1 MSGASQ
7 RSRWYRQSGPGLL
20 VAAAFIGPGTV
31 TVCTLAGVNFGYE
44 LLWALLL
51 SVIAT
56 ILLQEMSARIGLV
69 TGKGLTEVIREQ
81 LNARPLLKVCV
92 LTLIICAIVVGNAA
106 YEAGNLSGG
115 RLGLESALGLEQSLI
130 GPWLMLLIGAAAF
143 AILFSGSYR
152 VLEGA
157 LTTLVVLMSLS
168 FVTTAILTRPDPLQI
183 LNGLLLPG
191 VSDANLLTIVG
202 LIGTTVVPYNLF
214 LHAALVR
221 EKWPGAEYLPA
232 ARRDTM
238 IAVSL
243 GGLVSMSI
251 LVSAAAADV
260 AQVSNAGDLARS
272 LEPLYGS
279 AAKYLLGLGLFAAGI
294 TSAITAPLAAAYVVR
309 GCMGWPAS
317 LQHPGF
323 RAVWMLVLLTGVL
336 FASLGINPIEII
348 RFAQVANGITLPVIA
363 GIVLWLINTR
373 LLPEQYRNTVLHNI
387 TGFAIL
393 MVTVM
398 LGIRSLILVASTLLS

>member
-1 MSGASQ
+1 MADSF
-7 RSRWYRQSGPGLL
+7 RDRRWYRQSGPGVL

-31 TVCTLAGVNFGYE
+31 TVCTIAGVNFGYE

-56 ILLQEMSARIGLV
+56 LLLQEMSARIGLI

-81 LNARPLLKVCV
+81 LQSRPLARLVV

-115 RLGLESALGLEQSLI
+115 RLGLESALGLEQRTI
-130 GPWLMLLIGAAAF
+130 GPWLTILIGCTAF
-143 AILFSGSYR
+143 AILFSSSYR
-152 VLEGA
+152 VLERA
-157 LTTLVVLMSLS
+157 LTALVVLMSLS
-168 FVTTAILTRPDPLQI
+168 FVTTAILTRPDLGEI
-183 LNGLLLPG
+183 LKGLLLPG
-191 VSDANLLTIVG
+191 ISDAKLLTIVG

-221 EKWPGAEYLPA
+221 EKWPDADSLPA
-232 ARRDTM
+232 ARRDT
-238 IAVSL
+238 IVAVSL

-260 AQVSNAGDLARS
+260 SQVSNVGDLARS

-279 AAKYLLGLGLFAAGI
+279 AAKYLLGIGLFAAGI

-323 RAVWMLVLLTGVL
+323 RAVWMLVLLSGML

-348 RFAQVANGITLPVIA
+348 RFAQVANGITLPVVA
-363 GIVLWLINTR
+363 GILLWLINTQ
-373 LLPEQYRNTVLHNI
+373 LLPERYRNTRLHNMA
-387 TGFAIL
+387 GLVIL
-393 MVTVM
+393 MITIA
-398 LGIRSLILVASTLLS
+398 LGIRSIVLVLSSLSA

>member
-1 MSGASQ
+1 MSDI
-7 RSRWYRQSGPGLL
+7 SRDRRPVRQSGPGVLI
-20 VAAAFIGPGTV
+20 AAAFIGPGTV
-31 TVCTLAGVNFGYE
+31 TVCTIAGVNFGYE

-51 SVIAT
+51 SVLAT
-56 ILLQEMSARIGLV
+56 ILLQEMSARIGLI

-81 LNARPLLKVCV
+81 LQSSPLARGLI
-92 LTLIICAIVVGNAA
+92 LTLIVCAIVIGNAA

-115 RLGLESALGLEQSLI
+115 RLGLESALGFDQSVI
-130 GPWLMLLIGAAAF
+130 GRWLTLLIGGAAF
-143 AILFSGSYR
+143 AILFSGSYK
-152 VLEGA
+152 VLERA
-157 LTTLVVLMSLS
+157 LTALVVLMSLS
-168 FVTTAILTRPDPLQI
+168 FVTAAVLTRPDPGLI
-183 LNGLLLPG
+183 LKGLLLPG
-191 VSDANLLTIVG
+191 ISDANLLTIVG

-221 EKWPGAEYLPA
+221 EKWTDAASLPA
-232 ARRDTM
+232 ARRDTV

-251 LVSAAAADV
+251 LISATAAD
-260 AQVSNAGDLARS
+260 ASQVSNAGDLARS

-279 AAKYLLGLGLFAAGI
+279 AAKYLLGIGLFAAGI

-323 RAVWMLVLLTGVL
+323 RAAWMFVLFSGML

-348 RFAQVANGITLPVIA
+348 RFAQIANGITLPVVA

-373 LLPEQYRNTVLHNI
+373 LLPARYRNTRLHNLA
-387 TGFAIL
+387 GLSIL
-393 MVTVM
+393 MITIF
-398 LGIRSLILVASTLLS
+398 LGIRSIILVLNSLLA